1 MIELLWGL
9 LVAGVVLVVLRL
21 GAELCWRV
29 FETSAAALL
38 ERCQVALHQRRVEQ
52 RHRAL
57 QQAMRELEQRQLEQ
71 DRSRRIVDLDG
82 QPRAISPGEWG
93 FFLNRCLSELELE
106 ANLES
111 LSWST
116 VRQHWR
122 RQSLAWHPD
131 RGGSVQAWLRKQ
143 RAYEA
148 LKELLPHLALSRSAI
163 RGSAGIRDG
172 E

>member
-1 MIELLWGL
+1 MRER
-9 LVAGVVLVVLRL
+9 GVVSENRDS
-21 GAELCWRV
+21 RI
-29 FETSAAALL
+29 
-38 ERCQVALHQRRVEQ
+38 
-52 RHRAL
+52 
-57 QQAMRELEQRQLEQ
+57 RELYLQECNLTSGRYEEQLRAEQRQLEQ

-82 QPRAISPGEWG
+82 QPRTISPGEWG

-111 LSWST
+111 LNWST

-148 LKELLPHLALSRSAI
+148 LKELLPHLALSRSEI